1 MTQVPFIVLAL
12 NMRSQV
18 LTVKDRRNG
27 VGKPVFRLAPFG
39 NGQVF
44 DLLAPGLCIPSILDD
59 VVRQVIVQARHLAQN
74 GTLNGRSI
82 ASSPFRRLASRGHF
96 FSRFPCVVESRSF

>member
-18 LTVKDRRNG
+18 LIFKDRRKG

-44 DLLAPGLCIPSILDD
+44 DLLALGLFILSIPDD
-59 VVRQVIVQARHLAQN
+59 VLRQVSVQARHLAQN
-74 GTLNGRSI
+74 GTVNGRSI

-96 FSRFPCVVESRSF
+96 FRVFSVW